1 MYSFLLVLM
10 CAKYQGYAYQSTWR
24 RYVRIFRQISLWH
37 FVVSGWVLSLIFCHT
52 PQSWG
57 SWRVLPLPLGY
68 NSSRAYSISLL
79 QVLLPK
85 LILCLFCDQCS
96 SILIRSISREPPPKP
111 PPLLFPWT
119 IPNSCFKK
127 NPSVWVFLPYIIA
140 CKLIFE
146 RNGEWL
152 LLLKSRCKNHWTREL
167 TVHLF
172 AFMCSGTGVR

>member
-10 CAKYQGYAYQSTWR
+10 CAKYQGYAYQSTW

-37 FVVSGWVLSLIFCHT
+37 FVVSGWVLSLIFCHM

-68 NSSRAYSISLL
+68 NSSRAYSISLP
-79 QVLLPK
+79 QILLPK
-85 LILCLFCDQCS
+85 LILCLLCVLRS
-96 SILIRSISREPPPKP
+96 SIPIRSISWEP

-119 IPNSCFKK
+119 IPNSCFQK

-152 LLLKSRCKNHWTREL
+152 LLLKLRCRNHWTHEL